1 MRAERSE
8 FPYLFY
14 YRIIKGRCKVWA
26 GQGANFLPGGGRG
39 KQKRA
44 PRRTFRG
51 LLGDSNTATF
61 SSVRQILCSV
71 RRSPSRIFRC
81 RSCIVRILDRCARV
95 RATRFRAIGFLN
107 RKTFCGFH
115 KLSPKQQFFRPK
127 NASEKKGY
135 VPRRYIPLCLR
146 IACFAFVH
154 LVLRL
159 CIRLCVWDKEAAVI
173 CAPTSSGP
181 SGHLPLGGKAL
192 GAGLSCPQARR
203 PCTKNTPSTST
214 PKAMRYQPNSRK
226 LCFLT

>member
-1 MRAERSE
+1 M
-8 FPYLFY
+8 
-14 YRIIKGRCKVWA
+14 
-26 GQGANFLPGGGRG
+26 PGGAEGSKNG
-39 KQKRA
+39 
-44 PRRTFRG
+44 PRDAHSEACW
-51 LLGDSNTATF
+51 GDSNTATF
-61 SSVRQILCSV
+61 SSVRQILRSA

-81 RSCIVRILDRCARV
+81 RSCIVRILDRCAQV

-146 IACFAFVH
+146 TACFAFVH

-173 CAPTSSGP
+173 CAPPHPALRRGGP
-181 SGHLPLGGKAL
+181 
-192 GAGLSCPQARR
+192 ARR
-203 PCTKNTPSTST
+203 TRPAPAHPGRCGTSRT
-214 PKAMRYQPNSRK
+214 AGS
-226 LCFLT
+226 CAF

>member
-1 MRAERSE
+1 MSASIWAAATSTPCSSTSIRCRRPLRAAAAAASS
-8 FPYLFY
+8 
-14 YRIIKGRCKVWA
+14 CSS
-26 GQGANFLPGGGRG
+26 
-39 KQKRA
+39 
-44 PRRTFRG
+44 RTLAETHR
-51 LLGDSNTATF
+51 LLAENT
-61 SSVRQILCSV
+61 C
-71 RRSPSRIFRC
+71 C

-154 LVLRL
+154 LVLHL
-159 CIRLCVWDKEAAVI
+159 CIRLRVWDKEAAVI
-173 CAPTSSGP
+173 CAPTSS
-181 SGHLPLGGKAL
+181 
-192 GAGLSCPQARR
+192 CPQVRR

-214 PKAMRYQPNSRK
+214 PRAMRYQPNSRK

>member
-1 MRAERSE
+1 MGGAGGK
-8 FPYLFY
+8 LF
-14 YRIIKGRCKVWA
+14 A
-26 GQGANFLPGGGRG
+26 GRG
-39 KQKRA
+39 QREAKTA
-44 PRRTFRG
+44 PETHIPRLVGGIQIQRLSHRYG
-51 LLGDSNTATF
+51 KF
-61 SSVRQILCSV
+61 SARHGA
-71 RRSPSRIFRC
+71 PSRIFRC

-95 RATRFRAIGFLN
+95 RATRFLAIGFPN

-115 KLSPKQQFFRPK
+115 KLSPKQRFFRPK

-159 CIRLCVWDKEAAVI
+159 CIRLRVWDKEAAVI

-181 SGHLPLGGKAL
+181 SGRLPPGGRRW
-192 GAGLSCPQARR
+192 GPVSGSSCPQARR

-214 PKAMRYQPNSRK
+214 PRAMRYQPNSRK

>member
-1 MRAERSE
+1 MGGAGGK
-8 FPYLFY
+8 LF
-14 YRIIKGRCKVWA
+14 A
-26 GQGANFLPGGGRG
+26 GRG
-39 KQKRA
+39 QREAKTA
-44 PRRTFRG
+44 PRDAHSEACW
-51 LLGDSNTATF
+51 GDSNTATF
-61 SSVRQILCSV
+61 SSVRQILCSA
-71 RRSPSRIFRC
+71 RRSPSRICRC

-95 RATRFRAIGFLN
+95 RATRFLAIGFLN

-159 CIRLCVWDKEAAVI
+159 CIRLRVWDKEAAVI

-181 SGHLPLGGKAL
+181 SGRLPLGGRRW
-192 GAGLSCPQARR
+192 GPVSGSSCPQARR

-214 PKAMRYQPNSRK
+214 PRAMRYQPNSRK

>member
-1 MRAERSE
+1 MGRAGGK
-8 FPYLFY
+8 LFA
-14 YRIIKGRCKVWA
+14 GREQREAKT
-26 GQGANFLPGGGRG
+26 
-39 KQKRA
+39 A
-44 PRRTFRG
+44 PRDAHSEACW
-51 LLGDSNTATF
+51 GDLNTATF
-61 SSVRQILCSV
+61 SSVRQILCSA

-115 KLSPKQQFFRPK
+115 KISPKQQFFRPK

-146 IACFAFVH
+146 ITCFAFVH

-159 CIRLCVWDKEAAVI
+159 CIRLRVWDKEAAAI
-173 CAPTSSGP
+173 CAPT
-181 SGHLPLGGKAL
+181 A
-192 GAGLSCPQARR
+192 SCPQARR

-214 PKAMRYQPNSRK
+214 PRAMRYQPNSRK

>member
-1 MRAERSE
+1 MGGAGGK
-8 FPYLFY
+8 LF
-14 YRIIKGRCKVWA
+14 A
-26 GQGANFLPGGGRG
+26 GRG
-39 KQKRA
+39 QREAKTA
-44 PRRTFRG
+44 PRDAHSEACW
-51 LLGDSNTATF
+51 GDSNTATF
-61 SSVRQILCSV
+61 SSVRQILCSA
-71 RRSPSRIFRC
+71 RRSPSRICRC

-95 RATRFRAIGFLN
+95 RATRFLAIGFLN

-159 CIRLCVWDKEAAVI
+159 CIRLRVWDKEAAVI

-181 SGHLPLGGKAL
+181 
-192 GAGLSCPQARR
+192 QARR

-214 PKAMRYQPNSRK
+214 PRAMRYQPNSRK

>member
-1 MRAERSE
+1 MGGAGGKLFAGREQREAKTGPRDAHSE
-8 FPYLFY
+8 A
-14 YRIIKGRCKVWA
+14 CW
-26 GQGANFLPGGGRG
+26 
-39 KQKRA
+39 
-44 PRRTFRG
+44 
-51 LLGDSNTATF
+51 GDSNTATF
-61 SSVRQILCSV
+61 SSVRQILCSA

-159 CIRLCVWDKEAAVI
+159 CIRLRVWDKEAAVI
-173 CAPTSSGP
+173 CAPPHPALRATFPSRGRRWSPVSG
-181 SGHLPLGGKAL
+181 S
-192 GAGLSCPQARR
+192 SCPQARR

-214 PKAMRYQPNSRK
+214 PRAMRYQPNSRK

>member
-1 MRAERSE
+1 M
-8 FPYLFY
+8 
-14 YRIIKGRCKVWA
+14 
-26 GQGANFLPGGGRG
+26 
-39 KQKRA
+39 
-44 PRRTFRG
+44 
-51 LLGDSNTATF
+51 GDSNTAAF
-61 SSVRQILCSV
+61 SSVRQILCSA

-127 NASEKKGY
+127 KASEKKGY

-159 CIRLCVWDKEAAVI
+159 CIRLRVWDKEAAAI
-173 CAPTSSGP
+173 CAPHLIRPFGP
-181 SGHLPLGGKAL
+181 PSPRGEGVGVRFPVHPALRRGG
-192 GAGLSCPQARR
+192 PARR
-203 PCTKNTPSTST
+203 TRPAPAHPGRCGTSRT
-214 PKAMRYQPNSRK
+214 AGS
-226 LCFLT
+226 CAF